1 MIQDFFFSFL
11 FFLIHPSIH
20 GWMDPWIHGWMDTY
34 IYINCKADPVVFMY
48 RIASAILFFLLLQ
61 VGIKNMCPPLPA
73 EVSFSGSCL

>member
-1 MIQDFFFSFL
+1 MIQDFFF

-20 GWMDPWIHGWMDTY
+20 PMDTY

>member
-1 MIQDFFFSFL
+1 MIQDFFFSF
-11 FFLIHPSIH
+11 FFLIHPS
-20 GWMDPWIHGWMDTY
+20 IHGWMDTY